1 MNIMAELAALATGFS
16 GTMGVWAQDLNSGEG
31 LSFGAAH
38 ESFPS
43 ASTIKLA
50 ILYELFRQAGEG
62 RVDLDALWTMTAED
76 QVPGTG
82 VLKDLS
88 PGIRL
93 PVRDLATLM
102 MTISDNTASN
112 LCIDVI
118 GLDAVNAA
126 MDDLGLHGLR
136 LYNKFYK
143 PQPDRP
149 KNQAT
154 PAQLGSLMT
163 KIVHHQVLTPEA
175 CEAMLGIMK
184 RVQGPFARR
193 FLPEVT
199 QQPAPEGEPE
209 LIIAAKLGILVGCR
223 HEVGAVWKGD
233 RGYVYAI
240 MTRDCKDERKMEDN
254 EGHLLISRAV
264 AVLHRHYLRGILP

>member
-1 MNIMAELAALATGFS
+1 MNVMAELAALATGFS
-16 GTMGVWAQDLNSGEG
+16 GTMGVWAQGLTSGES
-31 LSFGAAH
+31 LSFGAAD

-50 ILYELFRQAGEG
+50 ILYELFRQAAEG
-62 RVDLDALWTMTAED
+62 RVDLDAQRTMTAED

-82 VLKDLS
+82 VLKDLT
-88 PGIRL
+88 PGISL

-102 MTISDNTASN
+102 MTVSDNTASN
-112 LCIDVI
+112 LCIDVV

-149 KNQAT
+149 RNQAT
-154 PAQLGSLMT
+154 PAQLGALMAR
-163 KIVHHQVLTPEA
+163 IVHHQVLTPEA
-175 CEAMLGIMK
+175 CDAMLGIMK

-193 FLPEVT
+193 FLPEIT
-199 QQPAPEGEPE
+199 RQPVDEGEPE
-209 LIIAAKLGILVGCR
+209 LTVAAKLGILVGCR

-233 RGYVYAI
+233 RGYIYAV
-240 MTRDCKDERKMEDN
+240 MTRDCKDARKMEDN
-254 EGHLLISRAV
+254 EGHLLVSRAV
-264 AVLHRHYLRGILP
+264 AVLHGHFFGGNDT